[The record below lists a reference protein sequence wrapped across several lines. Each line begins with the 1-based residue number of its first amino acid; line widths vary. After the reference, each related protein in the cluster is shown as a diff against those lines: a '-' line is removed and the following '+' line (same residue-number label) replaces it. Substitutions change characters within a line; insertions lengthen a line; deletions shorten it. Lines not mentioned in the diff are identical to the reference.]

1 MRRIKLSVWLLV
13 LNLLF
18 VIGGVA
24 RAQDNL
30 ETITLPVEGMVCP
43 FCAAAVEN
51 ILGSLDGVVEAKADY
66 VKGLATVSYDPAQ
79 VTPTQMVEAI
89 NTKSFYR
96 ASLPRLKETTVEASN
111 RVNPLPFLAG
121 GVLIMLLGVG
131 AWWVMARRRA
141 SRATKP
147 QTS

>member
-1 MRRIKLSVWLLV
+1 MQRTKWWMWLLT
-13 LNLLF
+13 LDLLGAT
-18 VIGGVA
+18 VGPA
-24 RAQDNL
+24 HAQDTL

-66 VKGLATVSYDPAQ
+66 VKGLAMVSYDPAR

-96 ASLPRLKETTVEASN
+96 ASLPRLEETTVEVAN
-111 RVNPLPFLAG
+111 RVNPLPFLVGGGLIVLAG
-121 GVLIMLLGVG
+121 MG
-131 AWWVMARRRA
+131 AWRVIAWRKAG
-141 SRATKP
+141 RATKS

>member
-1 MRRIKLSVWLLV
+1 MQRTKWWLWLLT
-13 LNLLF
+13 LNLLWAT
-18 VIGGVA
+18 VGPA
-24 RAQDNL
+24 HAQDTL

-66 VKGLATVSYDPAQ
+66 VKGLATVSYDPAR

-89 NTKSFYR
+89 NTQSFYR
-96 ASLPRLKETTVEASN
+96 ASLPRLEETTVEVAN
-111 RVNPLPFLAG
+111 RVNPLPFLVGGGLIVLAG
-121 GVLIMLLGVG
+121 MG
-131 AWWVMARRRA
+131 AWRVIAWRKAG
-141 SRATKP
+141 RATKS

>member
-1 MRRIKLSVWLLV
+1 MQRTKWWLLT
-13 LNLLF
+13 LNLLWAT
-18 VIGGVA
+18 VGLA
-24 RAQDNL
+24 HAQDNL

-51 ILGSLDGVVEAKADY
+51 ILGSLDGVVNAKADY

-89 NTKSFYR
+89 NTQSFYR
-96 ASLPRLKETTVEASN
+96 ASLPHLEEATVEASN

-121 GVLIMLLGVG
+121 GLLIVLLGMG
-131 AWWVMARRRA
+131 AWWVMARRKA
-141 SRATKP
+141 GRATKSE
-147 QTS
+147 TS

>member
-1 MRRIKLSVWLLV
+1 M
-13 LNLLF
+13 
-18 VIGGVA
+18 
-24 RAQDNL
+24 

-66 VKGLATVSYDPAQ
+66 IKGLATVSYDPTR

-96 ASLPRLKETTVEASN
+96 ASLPRLEETTVEGTN
-111 RVNPLPFLAG
+111 RVNPLPFLVG
-121 GVLIMLLGVG
+121 GVLIVLLGVG
-131 AWWVMARRRA
+131 TWWVTARRQA
-141 SRATKP
+141 GRATKSE
-147 QTS
+147 TS